1 MGARLAPERAG
12 KARPLQGFALQN
24 ACTPLMRRLTGVRGK
39 LASAFP
45 DKLGPLANIN
55 PINLV
60 KNTPGVNVVLAKTF
74 SVFCQAVSEDEMKAI
89 PNLGK
94 GKTDEYATKF
104 QVVLHGDTRKP
115 LKMIKSFKWL
125 ALNSEIE
132 NAQNFVDTIPAP
144 EVGEENLSVEELIK
158 LREEQ
163 QQAVAETATQATE
176 EVEKEQ
182 SKSIFS
188 KLKKSKEKI

>member
-1 MGARLAPERAG
+1 M
-12 KARPLQGFALQN
+12 
-24 ACTPLMRRLTGVRGK
+24 
-39 LASAFP
+39 
-45 DKLGPLANIN
+45 
-55 PINLV
+55 
-60 KNTPGVNVVLAKTF
+60 NVVLAKTF
-74 SVFCQAVSEDEMKAI
+74 SVFCQAVSEEEMKAI

-144 EVGEENLSVEELIK
+144 EGGEENLSVEELIK

-163 QQAVAETATQATE
+163 QAAAETATQTTE

-182 SKSIFS
+182 PKSIFS